1 VVGSALRRQGDRPV
15 GPDDPGGPD
24 HGWFRQGTI
33 DLRKFERYLFD
44 PDHPQNEGKAEGWRK
59 VFVLGPGDAL
69 AAERLIREQIDQAE
83 IVEQE
88 PKGRYRWWELLIP
101 DCVGPNG
108 NDAPLLTAWA
118 LDPDNK
124 LPHLSTSFPRP
135 P

>member
-1 VVGSALRRQGDRPV
+1 MVGSALGRQGDRPV
-15 GPDDPGGPD
+15 GPDGPGGPD

-44 PDHPQNEGKAEGWRK
+44 PEHPQNEGKAEGWRK
-59 VFVLGPGDAL
+59 VFGLGPGDAVV
-69 AAERLIREQIDQAE
+69 AERLIREQIDQAE

-88 PKGRYRWWELLIP
+88 PKGRYRRWELLIP

-108 NDAPLLTAWA
+108 NVAPLLTAWA

>member
-1 VVGSALRRQGDRPV
+1 MVGSALGRQGDRPV
-15 GPDDPGGPD
+15 GPDGPGGPD

-33 DLRKFERYLFD
+33 DLRKFERYPFD
-44 PDHPQNEGKAEGWRK
+44 PDHPQNEDKAEGWRK
-59 VFVLGPGDAL
+59 VFDLGPGDAL

-108 NDAPLLTAWA
+108 NVAPLLTAWA